1 MIFDIPLQGRYVS
14 DVSRDINL
22 INGVYAQ
29 VINGAELSST
39 NSIAVKAEV
48 LLQEGIAT
56 CYLNDPIID
65 FTGFENPFN
74 IISLDN
80 TVNDHSLI
88 GTNVKQNFGRYAAY
102 RQITPSAS
110 LSSVI
115 SASSAFFTVDDA
127 SGSMRQFDR
136 VSIDGEIIS
145 VKIWNENK
153 AEIKDRGVGGTVKK
167 FHSVNTSVFGIDD
180 HGIFNDNLYID
191 SNSDFLYQYRCIAIR
206 NTYENVSVMDPKIS
220 LDSNINTYLS
230 KIAFA
235 YEVPVHGNIILS
247 PSVGDGRQ
255 SISISTEN
263 IAGRIIGGDIR
274 SAIGSAMRF
283 TDASGSVQI
292 RSIININSSS
302 ISLDSALPNP
312 ASEYSTVEI
321 LPAPASNSYQGKI
334 SPSSSNRMTS
344 FFDSSRL
351 TDLNMP
357 SINPSRVIGYKDLI
371 YLWIKREVPRNARI
385 AFETSLP
392 LRVKFKIQ

>member
-1 MIFDIPLQGRYVS
+1 M
-14 DVSRDINL
+14 
-22 INGVYAQ
+22 
-29 VINGAELSST
+29 
-39 NSIAVKAEV
+39 
-48 LLQEGIAT
+48 
-56 CYLNDPIID
+56 
-65 FTGFENPFN
+65 
-74 IISLDN
+74 
-80 TVNDHSLI
+80 
-88 GTNVKQNFGRYAAY
+88 
-102 RQITPSAS
+102 
-110 LSSVI
+110 
-115 SASSAFFTVDDA
+115 
-127 SGSMRQFDR
+127 
-136 VSIDGEIIS
+136 
-145 VKIWNENK
+145 
-153 AEIKDRGVGGTVKK
+153 
-167 FHSVNTSVFGIDD
+167 
-180 HGIFNDNLYID
+180 
-191 SNSDFLYQYRCIAIR
+191 
-206 NTYENVSVMDPKIS
+206 
-220 LDSNINTYLS
+220 
-230 KIAFA
+230 
-235 YEVPVHGNIILS
+235 HGNIILS
-247 PSVGDGRQ
+247 SSVGDGKQ
-255 SISISTEN
+255 SILISTEN

-334 SPSSSNRMTS
+334 SPSSSNRMTI